1 MSDARSPVGVLLSY
15 GAYLPSGRLDR
26 AEVGAT
32 LGTGAAR
39 GQRVVASFDEDSTT
53 MGVAA
58 VRAALSVLP
67 EAPPRDLYF
76 ATTSPAYL
84 DKTNAAALHTAL
96 GLGGEGFAADLAG
109 SARSG
114 MAALVSAAGLGGIA
128 VLADVRTGQPGSA
141 DERGGGDAAAAF
153 VFGAGE
159 VASGTGGA
167 SDGGGPRG
175 TSDGSGAGD
184 VGDGADGAIAYVI
197 GRAARTA
204 EVLDRWRPPE
214 RAFAQVWEERFGY
227 EQYAPLIR
235 DTAAAA
241 LKDAGLAAA
250 DHVVLVSPNA
260 AVPRRGKALVTGT
273 VSTTFSP
280 VGHAGVADAGVA
292 LAAVLDSAEPGQTI
306 LVLSAAD
313 GCDALVLRTTEL
325 LPARRQRFAVDAQL
339 KAGVPVP
346 YASYLTWRG
355 LLEREPPRRPEP
367 DRPAAP
373 PSARAGDWKFSFT
386 GSRCTECGFVHL
398 PPARVC
404 HRCGAVDRMDQ
415 ARLAGTAGTVATY
428 TVDRLAYSPAPPLVD
443 AVVNFDGGGRYALEV
458 ADADP
463 DRLAVGSR
471 VELVFRRLFT
481 AGGVHNYFWK
491 ARVLLWPVTALLIAS
506 PSSGWGARRSASTGA
521 GRPKIS

>member
-1 MSDARSPVGVLLSY
+1 MTELLSY
-15 GAYLPSGRLDR
+15 GAYLPSGRVDR

-32 LGTGAAR
+32 LGVSAGR

-58 VRAALSVLP
+58 ARAALSALP
-67 EAPPRDLYF
+67 GAAPTDLYF

-84 DKTNAAALHTAL
+84 DKTNAAAIHTAL
-96 GLGGEGFAADLAG
+96 GLGGSGFAADLAG

-114 MAALVSAAGLGGIA
+114 MAALRTAAGLGGIA

-141 DERGGGDAAAAF
+141 DERGGGDAGAAF
-153 VFGAGE
+153 VFG
-159 VASGTGGA
+159 
-167 SDGGGPRG
+167 DGGG
-175 TSDGSGAGD
+175 
-184 VGDGADGAIAYVI
+184 IASVI
-197 GRAARTA
+197 GQASRTA
-204 EVLDRWRPPE
+204 EVLDRWRSPA
-214 RAFAQVWEERFGY
+214 RATAEVWEERFGF

-235 DTAAAA
+235 DSAAAA
-241 LKDAGLAAA
+241 LQDAGVDAA
-250 DHVVLVSPNA
+250 DHVVLVSPNT

-280 VGHAGVADAGVA
+280 VGHAGAADAGVA
-292 LAAVLDSAEPGQTI
+292 LAAVLDHAEPGQTI

-313 GCDALVLRTTEL
+313 GCDALVLRTTGL
-325 LPARRQRFAVDAQL
+325 LPARRQPVAVDAQL

-386 GSRCTECGFVHL
+386 GSACTACGFVHL

-404 HRCGAVDRMDQ
+404 HRCGAIDQ
-415 ARLAGTAGTVATY
+415 MAEARRAGALGTVATY

-443 AVVNFDGGGRYALEV
+443 AVVNVDGGGRYALEV

-463 DRLAVGSR
+463 ERLAVGAR
-471 VELVFRRLFT
+471 VELVFRCLFT

-491 ARVLLWPVTALLIAS
+491 ARVVS
-506 PSSGWGARRSASTGA
+506 
-521 GRPKIS
+521 

>member
-1 MSDARSPVGVLLSY
+1 MTSLLSY
-15 GAYLPSGRLDR
+15 GAYLPSGRVDR

-32 LGTGAAR
+32 LGSGGGR
-39 GQRVVASFDEDSTT
+39 GERVVASFDEDSTT

-58 VRAALSVLP
+58 AQAALSRLAPSVLP
-67 EAPPRDLYF
+67 SAGAGAPADLYF

-84 DKTNAAALHTAL
+84 DKTNAAAIHAAL
-96 GLGGEGFAADLAG
+96 GLGSLGFAGDLAG

-114 MAALVSAAGLGGIA
+114 VAALRSAAALGGIA

-141 DERGGGDAAAAF
+141 DELGGGDAAAAF
-153 VFGAGE
+153 VFGYGDD
-159 VASGTGGA
+159 G
-167 SDGGGPRG
+167 DGGIA
-175 TSDGSGAGD
+175 DI
-184 VGDGADGAIAYVI
+184 VGQAS
-197 GRAARTA
+197 RTA
-204 EVLDRWRPPE
+204 EVLDRWRLPA
-214 RAFAQVWEERFGY
+214 RAVADVWEERFGY

-235 DTAAAA
+235 EAAAAA
-241 LKDAGLAAA
+241 LAGAQLEQA
-250 DHVVLVSPNA
+250 DHVVLVSPNS
-260 AVPRRGKALVTGT
+260 AVPKRGKSLVVGCR
-273 VSTTFSP
+273 STTFSP
-280 VGHAGVADAGVA
+280 VGHAGAADAGVA
-292 LAAVLDSAEPGQTI
+292 LAAVLDHAEPGQTI

-313 GCDALVLRTTEL
+313 GCDAVVFRTTAEL
-325 LPARRQRFAVDAQL
+325 PGRRQPVAVQAQL
-339 KAGVPVP
+339 KAGRPVP

-386 GSRCTECGFVHL
+386 GSACTACGFVHL

-404 HRCGAVDRMDQ
+404 HHCGAIDQ
-415 ARLAGTAGTVATY
+415 MTPAARAGTLGTVATF
-428 TVDRLAYSPAPPLVD
+428 TVDRLAYSPAPPVVD
-443 AVVNFDGGGRYALEV
+443 AVINFDGGGRYALEV

-491 ARVLLWPVTALLIAS
+491 AKVV
-506 PSSGWGARRSASTGA
+506 
-521 GRPKIS
+521 

>member
-1 MSDARSPVGVLLSY
+1 MTELLSY
-15 GAYLPSGRLDR
+15 GAYLPSGRVDR

-32 LGTGAAR
+32 LGVSAGR

-58 VRAALSVLP
+58 ARAALSALP
-67 EAPPRDLYF
+67 GAAPTDLYF

-84 DKTNAAALHTAL
+84 DKTNAAAIHTAL
-96 GLGGEGFAADLAG
+96 GLGGSGFAADLAG

-114 MAALVSAAGLGGIA
+114 MAALRTAAGLGGIA

-141 DERGGGDAAAAF
+141 DERGGGDAGAAF
-153 VFGAGE
+153 VFG
-159 VASGTGGA
+159 
-167 SDGGGPRG
+167 DGGG
-175 TSDGSGAGD
+175 
-184 VGDGADGAIAYVI
+184 IASVI
-197 GRAARTA
+197 GQASRTA
-204 EVLDRWRPPE
+204 EVLDRWRSPA
-214 RAFAQVWEERFGY
+214 RATAEVWEERFGF

-235 DTAAAA
+235 DSAAAA
-241 LKDAGLAAA
+241 LQDAGVDAA
-250 DHVVLVSPNA
+250 DHVVLVSPNT

-280 VGHAGVADAGVA
+280 VGHAGAADAGVA
-292 LAAVLDSAEPGQTI
+292 LAAVLDHAEPGQTI

-313 GCDALVLRTTEL
+313 GCDALVLRTTGL
-325 LPARRQRFAVDAQL
+325 LPARRQPVAVDAQL

-386 GSRCTECGFVHL
+386 GSACTACGFVHL

-404 HRCGAVDRMDQ
+404 HRCGAIDQ
-415 ARLAGTAGTVATY
+415 MAEARRAGALGTVATY

-463 DRLAVGSR
+463 ERLAVGAR

-491 ARVLLWPVTALLIAS
+491 ARVVS
-506 PSSGWGARRSASTGA
+506 
-521 GRPKIS
+521 

>member
-1 MSDARSPVGVLLSY
+1 MQLLSY
-15 GAYLPSGRLDR
+15 GAYLPSGRVDL

-32 LGTGAAR
+32 LGSGGGR

-58 VRAALSVLP
+58 ARAALSALP
-67 EAPPRDLYF
+67 GPPPRDLYF

-84 DKTNAAALHTAL
+84 DKTNAAAVHTAL

-114 MAALVSAAGLGGIA
+114 TAALVSAAALGGIA
-128 VLADVRTGQPGSA
+128 VLADVRIGQPGSA

-153 VFGAGE
+153 VFGTGDPI
-159 VASGTGGA
+159 AS
-167 SDGGGPRG
+167 
-175 TSDGSGAGD
+175 
-184 VGDGADGAIAYVI
+184 VI

-204 EVLDRWRPPE
+204 EVLDRWRGPE
-214 RAFAQVWEERFGY
+214 QAFAQVWEERFGY

-235 DTAAAA
+235 ETAAAA
-241 LKDAGLAAA
+241 LADAGLGQA
-250 DHVVLVSPNA
+250 DHVVLVSPNS
-260 AVPRRGKALVTGT
+260 AVPKRGKSLVTGR

-292 LAAVLDSAEPGQTI
+292 LAAVLDHAEPDQTI
-306 LVLSAAD
+306 LVLNAAD
-313 GCDALVLRTTEL
+313 GCDALVLRTTGL
-325 LPARRQRFAVDAQL
+325 LPARRQPVAIDAQL

-346 YASYLTWRG
+346 YARYLTWRG
-355 LLEREPPRRPEP
+355 MLDREPPRRPEP

-373 PSARAGDWKFSFT
+373 PSSRAAEWKFNFS
-386 GSRCTECGFVHL
+386 GSECTSCGFVHL

-404 HRCGAVDRMDQ
+404 HRCGAVDQMT
-415 ARLAGTAGTVATY
+415 ATRLADTLGTVATF
-428 TVDRLAYSPAPPLVD
+428 TVDRLAFSPSPPLVD

-463 DRLAVGSR
+463 DRLGVGSR

-491 ARVLLWPVTALLIAS
+491 ARVVS
-506 PSSGWGARRSASTGA
+506 
-521 GRPKIS
+521 

>member
-1 MSDARSPVGVLLSY
+1 MRELLSY
-15 GAYLPSGRLDR
+15 GAYLPPGRVDL

-32 LGTGAAR
+32 LGSGGGR

-58 VRAALSVLP
+58 ARAALAGLP
-67 EAPPRDLYF
+67 GAAPADLYF

-84 DKTNAAALHTAL
+84 DKTNAAAIHAAL
-96 GLGGEGFAADLAG
+96 GFGSLGFAADLAG

-114 MAALVSAAGLGGIA
+114 VAALVSAAGLGGIA

-153 VFGAGE
+153 VFGAG
-159 VASGTGGA
+159 GPG
-167 SDGGGPRG
+167 DGGGG
-175 TSDGSGAGD
+175 
-184 VGDGADGAIAYVI
+184 GAIAHVI
-197 GRAARTA
+197 GRASRTA
-204 EVLDRWRPPE
+204 EVLDRWRAPE
-214 RAFAQVWEERFGY
+214 QAFAQVWEERFGY
-227 EQYAPLIR
+227 EQYAPLIKAV
-235 DTAAAA
+235 AAAA
-241 LKDAGLAAA
+241 LADAGIEKA
-250 DHVVLVSPNA
+250 DHVVLVSPNP
-260 AVPRRGKALVTGT
+260 AVAKRGKSLVTGT
-273 VSTTFSP
+273 TSTTFSP
-280 VGHAGVADAGVA
+280 VGHAGAADAGVA

-325 LPARRQRFAVDAQL
+325 LPARRQPVAVGAQL
-339 KAGVPVP
+339 KAGMPVP
-346 YASYLTWRG
+346 YARYLTWRG

-373 PSARAGDWKFSFT
+373 PSARAGEWKFSFS
-386 GSRCTECGFVHL
+386 GSRCTSCGFVQL

-404 HRCGAVDRMDQ
+404 HRCGAVDQRQ
-415 ARLAGTAGTVATY
+415 EAPLASAMGTVATF
-428 TVDRLAYSPAPPLVD
+428 TVDRLAFSPSPPLVD

-491 ARVLLWPVTALLIAS
+491 ARVVD
-506 PSSGWGARRSASTGA
+506 G
-521 GRPKIS
+521 

>member
-1 MSDARSPVGVLLSY
+1 MQLLSY
-15 GAYLPSGRLDR
+15 GAYLPSGRVDL

-32 LGTGAAR
+32 LGSGR
-39 GQRVVASFDEDSTT
+39 GRGLRVVASFDEDSTT

-58 VRAALSVLP
+58 ARAALSVLP
-67 EAPPRDLYF
+67 EPGPLDLYF

-84 DKTNAAALHTAL
+84 DKTNAAAVHAAL
-96 GLGGEGFAADLAG
+96 GFGSLGFAADLAG

-114 MAALVSAAGLGGIA
+114 IAALVSAAGLGGIA

-153 VFGAGE
+153 VFG
-159 VASGTGGA
+159 
-167 SDGGGPRG
+167 DGDP
-175 TSDGSGAGD
+175 
-184 VGDGADGAIAYVI
+184 IARVM
-197 GRAARTA
+197 GRASRTA
-204 EVLDRWRPPE
+204 EVLDRWRGPE
-214 RAFAQVWEERFGY
+214 QAFAQVWEERFGY

-260 AVPRRGKALVTGT
+260 AVAKRGKSLVTGT
-273 VSTTFSP
+273 TSTTVSP
-280 VGHAGVADAGVA
+280 VGHAGAADAGVA

-325 LPARRQRFAVDAQL
+325 LPRRRQPVSVQAQF
-339 KAGVPVP
+339 KAGAPVP
-346 YASYLTWRG
+346 YARYLTWRG

-373 PSARAGDWKFSFT
+373 PSARAGQWKFSFS
-386 GSRCTECGFVHL
+386 GSQCTACGFVQL

-404 HRCGAVDRMDQ
+404 HRCGAVDQ
-415 ARLAGTAGTVATY
+415 LNETRLADAMGTVATF
-428 TVDRLAYSPAPPLVD
+428 TVDRLAFSPSPPLID
-443 AVVNFDGGGRYALEV
+443 AVINFDGGGRYALEV

-491 ARVLLWPVTALLIAS
+491 ARVVLWLVTGL
-506 PSSGWGARRSASTGA
+506 PTGWRSSAWAAPRSASTGA
-521 GRPKIS
+521 SRPMTCWSTR

>member
-1 MSDARSPVGVLLSY
+1 MTMQLLSY
-15 GAYLPSGRLDR
+15 GAYLPSGRVDL

-32 LGTGAAR
+32 LGSGGGSAGQNR

-58 VRAALSVLP
+58 ARAALSALP
-67 EAPPRDLYF
+67 GPGPLDLYF

-84 DKTNAAALHTAL
+84 DKTNAAAIHTAL
-96 GLGGEGFAADLAG
+96 GFGSLGFAADLAG

-114 MAALVSAAGLGGIA
+114 TAALVSAAGLGGIA
-128 VLADVRTGQPGSA
+128 VLADVRIGQPGSA

-153 VFGAGE
+153 VFGSGDPI
-159 VASGTGGA
+159 AS
-167 SDGGGPRG
+167 
-175 TSDGSGAGD
+175 
-184 VGDGADGAIAYVI
+184 VI
-197 GRAARTA
+197 GRASRTA
-204 EVLDRWRPPE
+204 EVLDRWRGPE
-214 RAFAQVWEERFGY
+214 QAFAQVWEERFGY

-235 DTAAAA
+235 ETAAAA
-241 LKDAGLAAA
+241 LADAGLGQA
-250 DHVVLVSPNA
+250 DHVVLVSPNS
-260 AVPRRGKALVTGT
+260 AVPKRGKSLVTGR

-292 LAAVLDSAEPGQTI
+292 LAAVLDHAEPDQTI
-306 LVLSAAD
+306 LVLNAAD
-313 GCDALVLRTTEL
+313 GCDALVLRTTGL
-325 LPARRQRFAVDAQL
+325 LPARRQPVAIDAQL

-346 YASYLTWRG
+346 YARYLTWRG
-355 LLEREPPRRPEP
+355 MLDREPPRRPEP

-373 PSARAGDWKFSFT
+373 PSSRAAEWKFNFS
-386 GSRCTECGFVHL
+386 GSECTSCGFVHL

-404 HRCGAVDRMDQ
+404 HRCGAVDQMT
-415 ARLAGTAGTVATY
+415 ATRLADTLGTVATF
-428 TVDRLAYSPAPPLVD
+428 TVDRLAFSPSPPLVD

-463 DRLAVGSR
+463 DRLGVGSR

-491 ARVLLWPVTALLIAS
+491 ARVVS
-506 PSSGWGARRSASTGA
+506 
-521 GRPKIS
+521 

>member
-1 MSDARSPVGVLLSY
+1 
-15 GAYLPSGRLDR
+15 
-26 AEVGAT
+26 
-32 LGTGAAR
+32 
-39 GQRVVASFDEDSTT
+39 
-53 MGVAA
+53 
-58 VRAALSVLP
+58 
-67 EAPPRDLYF
+67 
-76 ATTSPAYL
+76 
-84 DKTNAAALHTAL
+84 
-96 GLGGEGFAADLAG
+96 
-109 SARSG
+109 
-114 MAALVSAAGLGGIA
+114 
-128 VLADVRTGQPGSA
+128 
-141 DERGGGDAAAAF
+141 
-153 VFGAGE
+153 
-159 VASGTGGA
+159 
-167 SDGGGPRG
+167 
-175 TSDGSGAGD
+175 
-184 VGDGADGAIAYVI
+184 
-197 GRAARTA
+197 
-204 EVLDRWRPPE
+204 
-214 RAFAQVWEERFGY
+214 
-227 EQYAPLIR
+227 
-235 DTAAAA
+235 
-241 LKDAGLAAA
+241 
-250 DHVVLVSPNA
+250 
-260 AVPRRGKALVTGT
+260 
-273 VSTTFSP
+273 
-280 VGHAGVADAGVA
+280 VGHAGTADAGVA

-325 LPARRQRFAVDAQL
+325 LPARRQPVAVDAQL

-386 GSRCTECGFVHL
+386 GSRCAECGFVHL

-404 HRCGAVDRMDQ
+404 HRCGAVDRMDE

-491 ARVLLWPVTALLIAS
+491 ARVVS
-506 PSSGWGARRSASTGA
+506 
-521 GRPKIS
+521 

>member
-1 MSDARSPVGVLLSY
+1 MSESPVRALLSY
-15 GAYLPSGRLDR
+15 GAYLPAGRVDR

-32 LGTGAAR
+32 LGTGAGR

-58 VRAALSVLP
+58 ARAALAVLRGAGV
-67 EAPPRDLYF
+67 EAPRDLYF

-84 DKTNAAALHTAL
+84 DKTNAAAIHTAL

-128 VLADVRTGQPGSA
+128 VLGDVRTGQPGSA

-159 VASGTGGA
+159 ATGGA
-167 SDGGGPRG
+167 
-175 TSDGSGAGD
+175 
-184 VGDGADGAIAYVI
+184 IAHVI
-197 GRAARTA
+197 GRASRTT
-204 EVLDRWRPPE
+204 EVLDRWRAPDQ
-214 RAFAQVWEERFGY
+214 AFAQVWEERFGY

-235 DTAAAA
+235 AAAAAA
-241 LKDAGLAAA
+241 LADAALDRA
-250 DHVVLVSPNA
+250 DHVVLVSPNSA
-260 AVPRRGKALVTGT
+260 IQKRGKSLVTGA
-273 VSTTFSP
+273 VSTIFSP
-280 VGHAGVADAGVA
+280 VGHAGAADAGLA
-292 LAAVLDSAEPGQTI
+292 LAAVLDQAEPGQTI

-325 LPARRQRFAVDAQL
+325 LPSRRQPVAVDAQL
-339 KAGVPVP
+339 KAGLPIP
-346 YASYLTWRG
+346 YARYLTWRG
-355 LLEREPPRRPEP
+355 LLKREPPRRPEP

-373 PSARAGDWKFSFT
+373 PSARAGEWKFSFS
-386 GSRCTECGFVHL
+386 GSQCVRCGFVHL

-404 HRCGAVDRMDQ
+404 HHCGAVDQMTGT
-415 ARLAGTAGTVATY
+415 RLASTMGTVATF
-428 TVDRLAYSPAPPLVD
+428 TVDRLAFSPSPPLVD
-443 AVVNFDGGGRYALEV
+443 AVINFDGGGRYALEV

-491 ARVLLWPVTALLIAS
+491 ARVVLWLVT
-506 PSSGWGARRSASTGA
+506 G
-521 GRPKIS
+521 

>member
-1 MSDARSPVGVLLSY
+1 MTMKLLSY
-15 GAYLPSGRLDR
+15 GAYLPSGRVDR

-32 LGTGAAR
+32 LGSGGSAGQNR

-58 VRAALSVLP
+58 ARAALATLP
-67 EAPPRDLYF
+67 GAGPADLYF

-84 DKTNAAALHTAL
+84 DKTNAAAIHTAL
-96 GLGGEGFAADLAG
+96 GFGSLGFAADLAG

-153 VFGAGE
+153 VFG
-159 VASGTGGA
+159 
-167 SDGGGPRG
+167 
-175 TSDGSGAGD
+175 GSEPAGD
-184 VGDGADGAIAYVI
+184 AIAHVI
-197 GRAARTA
+197 GRASRTA
-204 EVLDRWRPPE
+204 EVLDRWRGPE
-214 RAFAQVWEERFGY
+214 QAFAQVWEERFGY
-227 EQYAPLIR
+227 EQYAPLIKS
-235 DTAAAA
+235 AGGAA
-241 LKDAGLAAA
+241 LADAGIEKA
-250 DHVVLVSPNA
+250 DHVVLVSPNS
-260 AVPRRGKALVTGT
+260 AVPKRGKSLVTGT

-280 VGHAGVADAGVA
+280 AGHAGVADAGVA
-292 LAAVLDSAEPGQTI
+292 LAAVLDVAEPGQTI

-325 LPARRQRFAVDAQL
+325 LPARRQPVAVDAQL

-346 YASYLTWRG
+346 YARYLTWRG
-355 LLEREPPRRPEP
+355 WLEREPPRRPEP

-373 PSARAGDWKFSFT
+373 PSARAGEWKFSFS
-386 GSRCTECGFVHL
+386 GSSCTACGFVHL

-404 HRCGAVDRMDQ
+404 HRCGAVDEMSQ
-415 ARLAGTAGTVATY
+415 TRLADTTGTVATF
-428 TVDRLAYSPAPPLVD
+428 TVDRLAFSPSPPLVD
-443 AVVNFDGGGRYALEV
+443 AVINFDGGGRYALEV

-491 ARVLLWPVTALLIAS
+491 ARVVLWLVTGL
-506 PSSGWGARRSASTGA
+506 PTGWRSSAWGAPRSGSTGA
-521 GRPKIS
+521 SRPMTCWSTR

>member
-1 MSDARSPVGVLLSY
+1 MQLLSY
-15 GAYLPSGRLDR
+15 GAYLPSGRVDL

-32 LGTGAAR
+32 LGSGGGR

-58 VRAALSVLP
+58 ARAALSVLP
-67 EAPPRDLYF
+67 EPGPLDLYF

-84 DKTNAAALHTAL
+84 DKTNAAAIHAAL

-153 VFGAGE
+153 VFG
-159 VASGTGGA
+159 T
-167 SDGGGPRG
+167 
-175 TSDGSGAGD
+175 
-184 VGDGADGAIAYVI
+184 GDGIASVM
-197 GRAARTA
+197 GRASRTA

-214 RAFAQVWEERFGY
+214 QAFAQAWEERFGY

-235 DTAAAA
+235 ETAAAA
-241 LKDAGLAAA
+241 LADAGLEGA
-250 DHVVLVSPNA
+250 DHVVLVSPNS
-260 AVPRRGKALVTGT
+260 AVAKRGKSLVTGA

-280 VGHAGVADAGVA
+280 VGHAGAADAGVA

-306 LVLSAAD
+306 LALLAAD

-325 LPARRQRFAVDAQL
+325 LPARRQPATVDAQL
-339 KAGVPVP
+339 KAGVTVP

-404 HRCGAVDRMDQ
+404 HRCGAVDQLDE

-491 ARVLLWPVTALLIAS
+491 ARVVS
-506 PSSGWGARRSASTGA
+506 
-521 GRPKIS
+521 

>member
-1 MSDARSPVGVLLSY
+1 MRELLSY
-15 GAYLPSGRLDR
+15 GAYLPSGRVDR

-32 LGTGAAR
+32 LGISAGR

-58 VRAALSVLP
+58 ARAALSVLP
-67 EAPPRDLYF
+67 GAPPRDLYF

-84 DKTNAAALHTAL
+84 DKTNAAAVHTAL

-141 DERGGGDAAAAF
+141 DERAGGDAAATF
-153 VFGAGE
+153 VFRTDEAESDG
-159 VASGTGGA
+159 SGA
-167 SDGGGPRG
+167 SDGGG
-175 TSDGSGAGD
+175 
-184 VGDGADGAIAYVI
+184 ADGAIARVI
-197 GRAARTA
+197 GRASRTV
-204 EVLDRWRPPE
+204 EVLDRWRAPGQ
-214 RAFAQVWEERFGY
+214 AFAQVWEERFGY

-235 DTAAAA
+235 ATAAAA
-241 LKDAGLAAA
+241 LADAGLDQA
-250 DHVVLVSPNA
+250 DHVVLVSPNS
-260 AVPRRGKALVTGT
+260 AVPRRGKALVVGKLS
-273 VSTTFSP
+273 VAFSP
-280 VGHAGVADAGVA
+280 VGHAGTADAGVA
-292 LAAVLDSAEPGQTI
+292 LAAVLDVAEPGQTV
-306 LVLSAAD
+306 LVLSVAD
-313 GCDALVLRTTEL
+313 GCDALVLRTTDL
-325 LPARRQRFAVDAQL
+325 LPGRRQPVRVDAQL

-373 PSARAGDWKFSFT
+373 PSARASRWKFSFT
-386 GSRCTECGFVHL
+386 GSACTACGFVHL

-404 HRCGAVDRMDQ
+404 HRCGAVDQMAE
-415 ARLAGTAGTVATY
+415 ARRAGSLGTVATY

-463 DRLAVGSR
+463 ERLAVGAR

-491 ARVLLWPVTALLIAS
+491 ARVLLWPVTASGIAS

>member
-1 MSDARSPVGVLLSY
+1 VRELLSY
-15 GAYLPSGRLDR
+15 GAYLPSGRVDR

-32 LGTGAAR
+32 LGTPAGR

-58 VRAALSVLP
+58 ARAALSGLTLSVRP
-67 EAPPRDLYF
+67 GAAPRDLYF

-84 DKTNAAALHTAL
+84 DKTNAAAVHTAL
-96 GLGGEGFAADLAG
+96 GLGGAGFAADLAG

-114 MAALVSAAGLGGIA
+114 IAALLGAASLGGIA

-153 VFGAGE
+153 VFG
-159 VASGTGGA
+159 
-167 SDGGGPRG
+167 D
-175 TSDGSGAGD
+175 
-184 VGDGADGAIAYVI
+184 GDGIAHLI
-197 GRAARTA
+197 GRASRTA
-204 EVLDRWRPPE
+204 EVLDRWRVPE
-214 RAFAQVWEERFGY
+214 QVFSLVWEERFGY
-227 EQYAPLIR
+227 EQYAPLIKATA
-235 DTAAAA
+235 TAALA
-241 LKDAGLAAA
+241 DADIEKA
-250 DHVVLVSPNA
+250 DHVVLVSPNS
-260 AVPRRGKALVTGT
+260 AVPKRGKSLVAGT
-273 VSTTFSP
+273 ISTSFSP

-306 LVLSAAD
+306 LVLNAAD
-313 GCDALVLRTTEL
+313 GCDAVVLRTTAL
-325 LPARRQRFAVDAQL
+325 LPRRRQPVTVDAQL
-339 KAGVPVP
+339 KAGVTVP
-346 YASYLTWRG
+346 YARYLSWRG
-355 LLEREPPRRPEP
+355 QLEREPPRRPEP

-373 PSARAGDWKFSFT
+373 PSARAGEWKFSFS

-404 HRCGAVDRMDQ
+404 HRCGATDQ
-415 ARLAGTAGTVATY
+415 LEEARLADTPGTVATY
-428 TVDRLAYSPAPPLVD
+428 TVDRLAYSPSPPLID

-471 VELVFRRLFT
+471 VELTFRRLFT

-491 ARVLLWPVTALLIAS
+491 ARV
-506 PSSGWGARRSASTGA
+506 
-521 GRPKIS
+521 IS